1 MNNKIYMD
9 NAGTS
14 PMAPQVVKT
23 MTDMM
28 TNVFGNAS
36 ANSFGSSK

>member
-1 MNNKIYMD
+1 
-9 NAGTS
+9 
-14 PMAPQVVKT
+14 MAPQVVKT

-36 ANSFGSSK
+36 ATNYYGREAKTCLRR